1 MCCERCLISENEYL
15 IFHLKYLSLCQ
26 ISQHY
31 IMNLLNFV
39 SQYPDESSC
48 KAKWKEYRD
57 QQGVVCPHCGG
68 TEHYWKRDKDNY
80 ECKRCGKRQ
89 SLRANTVMHGSQLP
103 FRYWFI
109 AIHLLTST
117 KKSFSALE
125 LQRQLG
131 HKYYEPIWS
140 MLHKLRQIMG
150 KRDEGYALSG
160 VIELDEGFF
169 STEIDDEEKTKP
181 LKRGRGSQKKSKVLV
196 MAESKPV
203 KGKTTKTGKPRQ
215 VGHLKM
221 VVINDLKANTITPL
235 VEKNVSKESQ
245 IDSDDS
251 TSYVKLKDI
260 VKEHRPR
267 VIPKTEVGKILP
279 WVHIAISNAKR
290 MLLDI
295 YHDIKPEYL
304 QNYLNEFC
312 YKFNR
317 RYFGES
323 LFDRL
328 MVASV
333 VAKNEFR
340 RNIR

>member
-1 MCCERCLISENEYL
+1 
-15 IFHLKYLSLCQ
+15 
-26 ISQHY
+26 
-31 IMNLLNFV
+31 MNLLNFV

-48 KAKWKEYRD
+48 KAKFKEYRD
-57 QQGVVCPHCGG
+57 KQGVICPHCGG
-68 TEHYWKRDKDNY
+68 KVHYWKKDKDNY
-80 ECKRCGKRQ
+80 QCKACGKRQ
-89 SLRANTVMHGSQLP
+89 SLRANTVMHGSKLP

-109 AIHLLTST
+109 AIHLLTGT
-117 KKSFSALE
+117 KKSFSASE

-131 HKYYEPIWS
+131 HKRYEPIWNL
-140 MLHKLRQIMG
+140 LHKLRQIMG
-150 KRDEGYALSG
+150 RRDELYTLSD

-169 STEIDDEEKTKP
+169 STEMDENEKDKP

-196 MAESKPV
+196 MVESKPV
-203 KGKTTKTGKPRQ
+203 EGKKTKTGRTRQ

-221 VVINDLKANTITPL
+221 IVINDLKSDTIIPL
-235 VEKNVSKESQ
+235 VKENVSGKAS

-251 TSYVKLKDI
+251 TSYIKLKDI
-260 VKEHRPR
+260 VKEHRPQ
-267 VIPKTEVGKILP
+267 VIPKKNAGKMLP

-295 YHDIKPEYL
+295 FHDIKPEYL

-328 MVASV
+328 MIAAVSY
-333 VAKNEFR
+333 KNQFGT
-340 RNIR
+340 NNG